1 MNQTENHYSEANIQI
16 IEKLLKLYGQ
26 MKPNEQINQEFLL
39 VNHLNFNVSIY
50 DAIRIQ
56 KRGLGLFL
64 RTIMS
69 VRVDAVDGYD
79 HVDDGGGRG
88 GSVRIG
94 RANGGG
100 GRRRRRR

>member
-1 MNQTENHYSEANIQI
+1 
-16 IEKLLKLYGQ
+16 
-26 MKPNEQINQEFLL
+26 
-39 VNHLNFNVSIY
+39 
-50 DAIRIQ
+50 
-56 KRGLGLFL
+56 
-64 RTIMS
+64 MS

-100 GRRRRRR
+100 GGRRRRR